1 VRRERALDAREA
13 SRVPEARLRAL
24 AAELGVSVRRIN
36 QLLVL
41 CRE

>member
-1 VRRERALDAREA
+1 VAQEHGADKRR
-13 SRVPEARLRAL
+13 L